1 MIELAPPLVSVPV
14 LGGNLAVGVWNGVD
28 ASAPTV
34 LAIHG
39 ITASHRCWPL
49 VAEALPGVRM
59 IAPDLRGRGRSNTL
73 GGPYGLAQHAADLV
87 AVLDHVG
94 VDRVAV
100 LAHSMGAFVAVT
112 LAAAHPERVASLTLV
127 DGGLPLDA
135 PAVPA
140 SVAASGETAVLGPAA
155 ERLSMTFPDRE
166 AYRDFWRQHPAFR
179 ANWNDAVQ
187 GYVDYD
193 LQGIAPALRPSG
205 VIEAVSTDVAQL
217 YGGDAYAA
225 ALAAVEVPTT
235 FVRAP
240 RGLLDEPQA
249 LYRAERATEHPTI
262 DAMRVVE
269 VADVNHYTIV
279 LARSGAE
286 AVARE
291 VRRALDTDTQSV
303 DWIGADAAESVSE
316 RGIA

>member
-14 LGGNLAVGVWNGVD
+14 LGGDLAVGVWNGAD

-49 VAEALPGVRM
+49 VAAALPGVRV

-87 AVLDHVG
+87 AVLDHFG
-94 VDRVAV
+94 VDRAAV

-112 LAAAHPERVASLTLV
+112 LTAAHPDRVASLTLV
-127 DGGLPLDA
+127 DGGLPLDP
-135 PAVPA
+135 PAASA
-140 SVAASGETAVLGPAA
+140 SVTTSGETAVLGPAA
-155 ERLSMTFPDRE
+155 ERLSMTFPDQE
-166 AYRDFWRQHPAFR
+166 SYRDFWRQHPAFR
-179 ANWNDAVQ
+179 TNWNDALQ

-205 VIEAVSTDVAQL
+205 VIDAVSTDVAQL
-217 YGGDAYAA
+217 YGGDGYAS
-225 ALAAVEVPTT
+225 ALAAIRVPTS
-235 FVRAP
+235 FLRAP

-279 LARSGAE
+279 FARSGAE
-286 AVARE
+286 TVARE
-291 VRRALDTDTQSV
+291 VRRALGAATHGV
-303 DWIGADAAESVSE
+303 DRVGADAAEPVSE

>member
-14 LGGNLAVGVWNGVD
+14 LGGDLAVGVWNGAD

-49 VAEALPGVRM
+49 VTAALPGVRV
-59 IAPDLRGRGRSNTL
+59 IAPDLRGRGRSNAL
-73 GGPYGLAQHAADLV
+73 GAPYGLAQHARDMV
-87 AVLDHVG
+87 AMLDYFG

-112 LAAAHPERVASLTLV
+112 LAAAHPDRVASLTLV
-127 DGGLPLDA
+127 DGGLPLDP
-135 PAVPA
+135 PAA
-140 SVAASGETAVLGPAA
+140 STSVTTSGETAVLGPAA
-155 ERLSMTFPDRE
+155 ARLSMTFRDRE
-166 AYRDFWRQHPAFR
+166 AYRDFWRHHPAFR
-179 ANWNDAVQ
+179 ADWNDAVQ

-193 LQGIAPALRPSG
+193 LQGIAPALQPSG
-205 VIEAVSTDVAQL
+205 IIDAVSTDVAQL
-217 YGGDAYAA
+217 YGGDAYAS
-225 ALAAVEVPTT
+225 ALAAIRVPTT
-235 FVRAP
+235 FLRAP

-249 LYRAERATEHPTI
+249 LYRAGRATEHPTI

-286 AVARE
+286 TVARE
-291 VRRALDTDTQSV
+291 VRRALDADTHGV
-303 DWIGADAAESVSE
+303 ERVGADAAEPVSE